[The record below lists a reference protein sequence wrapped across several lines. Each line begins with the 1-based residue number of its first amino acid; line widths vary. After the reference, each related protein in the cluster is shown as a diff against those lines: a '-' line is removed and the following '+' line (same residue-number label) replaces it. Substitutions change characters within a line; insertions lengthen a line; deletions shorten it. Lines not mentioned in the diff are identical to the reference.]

1 MLVSGGKI
9 LAIDKINT
17 ADTLSGNGVTIALGL
32 NTSYLVNSA
41 TQEEVNAGEISSAYV
56 SPATINNFSNNSI
69 NTEKISASYLVGN
82 SANVSSLSGINVTD
96 IKDSVDFYKN
106 SADEVVSV
114 YNTVN
119 SNSGNWNESY
129 SYANENSAKNNSV
142 YNTVDSNSG
151 NWNDVSSKLDAK
163 TFDEFNSAFNT
174 FSADITDSAVNIS
187 SYINN
192 NESLWSANTTYE
204 AGKYIVISGDNNEI
218 SVSGLPTFDD
228 LTTVRSATQ
237 EEVNSGFTGS
247 ALISSAYVSPATIK
261 DFKNNSINSYSA
273 ITVGIQNTIQNN
285 NEYLSYSYL
294 TGTIP
299 EVLRENETVV
309 RSETYPAG
317 GWNPVKHEISDVSG
331 VYYLIDVKIKND
343 PAAVAILGNYNS
355 AINYDTTIIQG
366 KSNYISDCGNLT
378 VLGKSNSAYNVGK
391 NIIAGNGNLV
401 KRGSNNIIAGD
412 SNNYLYFGNSIING
426 QNNSSQACISTF
438 VGGDSNTV
446 TGVGFSYTN
455 GKLNNAQNSI
465 DAIVI
470 GSGIS
475 AAGVGDSLIMGG
487 PWSKNLTGES
497 QWYYSTENNYNGL
510 NINDSHRVIVN
521 AVNSKIH
528 GMADGIAI
536 GSNINSGVGNY
547 DSIGSNNIIL
557 NNIKNTNLTGLSNCI
572 INGIGISATNSHSLI
587 SVGDSDKFINGSDSL
602 SIGMKNNAN
611 YLQYGILIGSGQSA
625 KCSHG
630 ALLLGEGNT
639 IDSVGTTQI
648 NGNYNSAYK
657 AENTTVIGYKNSVT
671 NAQNSLTIGSGNS
684 ADYLQPYFP
693 EGCVGSVTIGN
704 DNSVSASGSYV
715 LGSKNKTTSGNTY
728 AFGYNLNAVAS
739 AGLTTVVLGRS
750 NYINDAALIV
760 GNGNSGYKNDAM
772 VVTRDESLILNS
784 RSNVASNG
792 SIAGGGGN
800 NSETRSIAFGGGC
813 RAYDYSI
820 AVGGGNDAS
829 SYSVAFGGGAH
840 ADNYG
845 FALGGGCYASQ
856 NAIALGNGSHAE
868 NNSLS
873 FGEGGGA
880 YDNSISLGDGNFA
893 SAYSVTIGDG
903 GNSANNYGFTIG
915 SVNTA
920 ENYSLAQ
927 GLYNKALGHSN
938 HAEGFMTYTDSHA
951 AHAEGQDT
959 SALAT
964 GSHSEGTKGSTFG
977 VFSHAEGQSC
987 SAFGDMSHAEGEF
1000 SQTQG
1005 FASHAEGNNTCALSI
1020 ESHSEG
1026 TFTSAFGNGSHV
1038 EGVINAVY
1046 SNYSH
1051 AEGSG
1056 TIASG
1061 YSPMHA
1067 EGTYNDPTEFSGIS
1081 AAMFQI
1087 GSGTSDTSRGNC
1099 FTVTCQG
1106 KTYIPVSGI
1115 QTCLND
1121 SLSGIS
1127 DWNSTYNTVS
1137 SNSASWGQGGS
1148 SNAITMSGLSGILV
1162 TSSTNNNTLHFDV
1175 SLSGE
1180 MGFLGTMNTVSA
1192 VNGSILSNN
1201 ETESIGITNKFVLY
1215 TDTNGTKLLVPEN
1228 VDKFT
1233 FNFNEQLSTDTTS
1246 DGYYYLNGISFQS
1259 VSVDGTVLK
1268 TIWNSNEY
1276 FASQAMSNDINF
1288 SVTVDNKSNLATPFT
1303 YNNIAYKVYD
1313 VKFIGDVPNGYS
1325 LTYRLTLIEDVIG
1338 FNSYSNSGTSDGK
1351 IAWNENDYVN
1361 SGASYWSNKISLNY
1375 PLYNSY
1381 NSDNKIIS
1389 VGLNSANIDV
1399 ASAQNVLV
1407 TTSAGI
1413 SWTNVSSL
1421 NTSYKVAINSSDNTP
1436 GYLLDKI
1443 VSSNE
1448 SISITSADG
1457 AVNITLNN
1465 DYENVMTPAAPF
1477 AKILCDGTYKPGTS
1491 TNDGVVCPINFPS
1504 GKIES
1509 ISFFPGKI
1517 ASGSIAYIAVY
1528 GKSDD
1533 HISGAAKWFETWN
1546 TTIPNDGLIKFN
1558 TPISIKKYNDD
1569 KTEMYRY
1576 NWVVICIRSSTDGGT
1591 EVNAKVNNLVAITGD
1606 GAALAGIGLA
1616 SNVVTNSTTAFND
1629 TFNYS
1634 INGSPNTPYIQF
1646 NIVK

>member
-17 ADTLSGNGVTIALGL
+17 ADTLSGDGVTIALGL

-82 SANVSSLSGINVTD
+82 SANVSSLSGIDVTD

-142 YNTVDSNSG
+142 YNTVNSNSG

-412 SNNYLYFGNSIING
+412 SNNYLDFGNSIING
-426 QNNSSQACISTF
+426 QNNSSQECISTF

-475 AAGVGDSLIMGG
+475 AAGVSDSLIMGG
-487 PWSKNLTGES
+487 PWSNNLTGES

-547 DSIGSNNIIL
+547 DSIGPNNIIL

-572 INGIGISATNSHSLI
+572 INGIGISATDSHSLI

-611 YLQYGILIGSGQSA
+611 CLQYGILIGSGQSA

-813 RAYDYSI
+813 QAYDYSI

-845 FALGGGCYASQ
+845 FAMGGGCYASQ
-856 NAIALGNGSHAE
+856 HSVALGDRSHAE

-873 FGEGGGA
+873 FGGGGA
-880 YDNSISLGDGNFA
+880 YDNSISLGEGNFA
-893 SAYSVTIGDG
+893 SAHSVTIGG
-903 GNSANNYGFTIG
+903 SGNSANNYGFTIG

-987 SAFGDMSHAEGEF
+987 SAFGNMSHAEGEF

-1106 KTYIPVSGI
+1106 KTYIPVSGV

-1233 FNFNEQLSTDTTS
+1233 LNFNEQLSTDTTS

-1313 VKFIGDVPNGYS
+1313 VKFTGDVPNGYS

-1381 NSDNKIIS
+1381 NSDDKIIS

-1504 GKIES
+1504 GEIES

-1591 EVNAKVNNLVAITGD
+1591 EVNAKINNLVAITGN